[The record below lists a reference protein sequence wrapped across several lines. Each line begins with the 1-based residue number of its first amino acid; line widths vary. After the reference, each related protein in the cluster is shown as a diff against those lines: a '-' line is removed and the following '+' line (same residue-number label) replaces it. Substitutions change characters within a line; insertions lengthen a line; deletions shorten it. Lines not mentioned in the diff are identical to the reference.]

1 VGWGSTLAA
10 LALAAAYALAISWLA
25 VAQHVTFHTRARDMG
40 IYVQVLWNTAHGRP
54 FASTLLEDN
63 ALHVAEHVA
72 PVLAL
77 LTPLYAFTPDPR
89 LLLVIQQLCLAASG
103 LPLFF
108 WARARVGA
116 AVALVLLA
124 GYYAMP
130 AMSRVALS
138 EFHPIVMAALPM
150 ALGIRAVLDNRVR
163 AAAVWLLLALLFE
176 EETAPLVGAAG
187 AYLLLVHR
195 RRTGFALGA
204 LAAAWLLALVLLV
217 MPAFHDR
224 ETLDEAGGNRTID
237 HYGWIQENPAVAL
250 EWLVGE
256 RGAEAALWLLGPAA
270 GLPLLAPGVLAIAVP
285 VFAILFL
292 QDRDGTFAGHWSAA
306 MLPIVWFAA
315 AAGLASLRR
324 WTRTSALRGGEE
336 HVMRDASCV
345 MRGDPT
351 HPSPI
356 THHPSPITRPSPL
369 ALAALAVVVASGL
382 SYARFSL
389 FPGGRGFDGDRFVWT
404 AHEDNLARAVAL
416 APPSARLDAT
426 RRVVPHLAHRAE
438 VYQFPS
444 SFYSAPMRPDLR
456 KIEVFLLD
464 LTESQTRRAL
474 DATEEDTVLT
484 RRPRMHTRIFGE
496 VLLLTRERPVPGRPT
511 EALFGGVLKL
521 NGYDL
526 ERLANGFRLAP
537 YWEPTA
543 RLGAWTRVAELLSGD
558 GRPIARAEASPL
570 DPYLPPSR
578 WERGQVVVESI
589 DLPLPPSP
597 PPGPYRLTLAWLDPD
612 GRPVPLADGAER
624 LDLEVGS
631 GR

>member
-1 VGWGSTLAA
+1 VPLSTYVA
-10 LALAAAYALAISWLA
+10 LVLAAAYALAISWLA
-25 VAQHVTFHTRARDMG
+25 VTAHATFHTRARDMG
-40 IYVQVLWNTAHGRP
+40 IYAQVLWNTAHGRP

-63 ALHVAEHVA
+63 ELHLAEHVA

-77 LTPLYAFTPDPR
+77 LTPLYALAPDPR

-108 WARARVGA
+108 WARPRVGA
-116 AVALVLLA
+116 GVALVLLA

-150 ALGIRAVLDNRVR
+150 ALGIKAVLDQRVR

-204 LAAAWLLALVLLV
+204 LAAVWLLALVLLV
-217 MPAFHDR
+217 MPVFHDR
-224 ETLDEAGGNRTID
+224 ETLDRAGGNRTID

-250 EWLVGE
+250 EWLAGE

-270 GLPLLAPGVLAIAVP
+270 GLPLLAPHVLAIAVP
-285 VFAILFL
+285 AFTILFL

-306 MLPIVWFAA
+306 MLPVLWFAA
-315 AAGLASLRR
+315 AAGLAR
-324 WTRTSALRGGEE
+324 LRGERREERGETSVGIP
-336 HVMRDASCV
+336 HARL
-345 MRGDPT
+345 
-351 HPSPI
+351 
-356 THHPSPITRPSPL
+356 SPL
-369 ALAALAVVVASGL
+369 LSRLSLVLLAALAVVVASGL

-456 KIEVFLLD
+456 GIEVFLLD

-474 DATEEDTVLT
+474 DATDEDTVLT

-496 VLLLTRERPVPGRPT
+496 ILLLTRERPIPGRPA
-511 EALFGGVLKL
+511 EALFGGTLKL
-521 NGYDL
+521 TGYDL

-537 YWEPTA
+537 YWEPSA

-570 DPYLPPSR
+570 DPYLPPAR

-597 PPGPYRLTLAWLDPD
+597 PPGPYRLTLAWLDDDSLPI
-612 GRPVPLADGAER
+612 PLADGAER